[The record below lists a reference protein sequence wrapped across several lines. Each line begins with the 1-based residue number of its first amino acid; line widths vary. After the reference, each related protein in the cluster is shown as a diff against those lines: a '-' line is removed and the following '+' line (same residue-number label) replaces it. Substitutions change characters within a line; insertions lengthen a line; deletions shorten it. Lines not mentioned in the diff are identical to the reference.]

1 MKSTRLR
8 LTLACLAILGAA
20 IAVAGGTA
28 GNRTADVTFAAFPG
42 PASVTYAENIAY
54 SVSIENTGAS
64 TFTQVAFRQ
73 RVPAATVGTTT
84 YAATLVASSCGAV
97 VQDGFAVCEFPN
109 LGSHQVQRATLVWQ
123 APAIPSS
130 TGCTDCLVTDGLWL
144 IKEGKPTNSNEVFAT
159 EVVEAS
165 LLAGQ
170 GSNETTR
177 AGGYETESAVCS
189 AAGGNLRT
197 NQALSAGNPVST
209 TICLPA
215 FVIPSGS
222 IDLGYASTIVESLSQ
237 QFASAHP
244 ELGESNVCVAELGEN
259 CVPGHTSVNWG
270 DKRARHIFRILDS
283 ALTTN
288 PKKITDVY
296 HNGVLLPPCAGSN
309 ADPGFAHGCVVD
321 IARPTGKEKVWVVL
335 VDAPINGPFSW

>member
-1 MKSTRLR
+1 MRSTRLR
-8 LTLACLAILGAA
+8 LALACLAIVGATV
-20 IAVAGGTA
+20 AVAGGSA

-54 SVSIENTGAS
+54 SVSVENTGSS
-64 TFTQVAFRQ
+64 TFTQLEFRQ
-73 RVPAATVGTTT
+73 RIPAATVGTTT

-97 VQDGFAVCEFPN
+97 VQDGFAVCTFPN
-109 LGSHQVQRATLVWQ
+109 LGSGDIQRATLVWQ
-123 APAIPSS
+123 APTIPST

-144 IKEGKPTNSNEVFAT
+144 IKEGKPTNSNEVFET
-159 EVVEAS
+159 GVVKAS

-170 GSNETTR
+170 GSAEDKQ
-177 AGGYETESAVCS
+177 AGGYETASAACT

-222 IDLGYASTIVESLSQ
+222 IDLGYASTIVESLAQ

-244 ELGESNVCVAELGEN
+244 ELGQSDVCVAELGEN
-259 CVPGHTSVNWG
+259 CVPGHTSVDWG
-270 DKRARHIFRILDS
+270 AQRARHIFRILDS
-283 ALTTN
+283 ALTTS
-288 PKKITDVY
+288 PKKITAVY
-296 HNGVLLPPCAGSN
+296 HNGVLLPPCSGPG
-309 ADPGFAHGCVVD
+309 ADPDFAQGCVVD
-321 IARPTGKEKVWVVL
+321 IVRPTGNPKIWVVV